1 MKKLPEIFY
10 KVNSLFLLFVISM
23 SSSISFGQCVMCKA
37 LGEESANQG
46 GIGTGLNEGIL
57 FIMIIPYIL
66 IATGF
71 YLVWKSFNKEEE

>member
-10 KVNSLFLLFVISM
+10 KVNSLLLLFVVNITSRISL
-23 SSSISFGQCVMCKA
+23 GQCVMCKA

-57 FIMIIPYIL
+57 FIMVIPYIL